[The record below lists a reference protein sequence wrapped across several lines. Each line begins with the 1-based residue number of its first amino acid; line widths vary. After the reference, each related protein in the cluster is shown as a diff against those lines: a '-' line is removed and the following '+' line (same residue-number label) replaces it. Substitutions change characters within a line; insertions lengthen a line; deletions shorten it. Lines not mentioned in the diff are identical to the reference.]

1 MVVLLLL
8 AHKLFSNIDLE
19 IVNTSVMGI
28 RITKFRDYISM
39 LISNGQAVLLIILCK
54 LSKRIRWRCFVFF
67 AHA

>member
-19 IVNTSVMGI
+19 IVNSSVMGI

-39 LISNGQAVLLIILCK
+39 LISNGPT
-54 LSKRIRWRCFVFF
+54 VF
-67 AHA
+67 